1 MSILVNEQTNVIIQG
16 ITGKQGTYHAAR
28 MLESGA
34 KLVAGVSHGKAG
46 REVEGVP
53 VYDTVAEACAAH
65 RVDASLI
72 LVPAPAVLAAA
83 AEAIEAGVP
92 LLVVIAEHVPVLD
105 TMRMVA
111 MAREKGVRI
120 VGPNTIG
127 VISPGRTKVGIMP
140 GYIYSKG
147 PVGIVSRSGTLTH
160 EMSSNL
166 TYRGIGQSTCV
177 GIGGDPIVGTNFVD
191 VLELFREDPDTKLV
205 VMIGEIGGGAEEQAA
220 AYLKQGY
227 PKPVFAFI
235 AGQTAPPE
243 KRMGHAGAIVQGG
256 AGTAA
261 SKMKLLE
268 EVGVMVFPVMDQI
281 LDQAANLLSGGATQ
295 NGRN

>member
-1 MSILVNEQTNVIIQG
+1 MSILINEQTNVIIQG
-16 ITGKQGTYHAAR
+16 ITGKQGSYHAAR
-28 MLESGA
+28 MREYDVN
-34 KLVAGVSHGKAG
+34 LVAGTAPGRGG

-72 LVPAPAVLAAA
+72 LVPPPGVLNAA
-83 AEAIEAGVP
+83 AEAIEAGIP
-92 LLVVIAEHVPVLD
+92 LLVVIAEHVPVMD

-140 GYIYSKG
+140 GYIYSRG

-160 EMSSNL
+160 EISSNL

-191 VLELFREDPDTKLV
+191 VLELFRNDPETEVV
-205 VMIGEIGGGAEEQAA
+205 VMIGEIGGGGEEQAA
-220 AYLKQGY
+220 EYLKKGY
-227 PKPVFAFI
+227 PKPVLAFI

-243 KRMGHAGAIVQGG
+243 KRMGHAGAIVQGTS
-256 AGTAA
+256 GTAA
-261 SKMKLLE
+261 SKMKLLTE
-268 EVGVMVFPVMDQI
+268 AGVKVFPMLDQI
-281 LDQAANLLSGGATQ
+281 LDEVKSLLGGT
-295 NGRN
+295 NHHGS